1 MKCYLRKPFNLH
13 EWRPKIYCY
22 HSNPLPA
29 APGEQVEPAPALFVN
44 ALQTVSQSFP
54 PDALITHFL
63 VPEVFVHGTI
73 GHEFVGS
80 RVGLADGALVFG
92 TLGTHVGLVDGNLV
106 GGKFGTRVGLVDGA
120 LVTGTLGT
128 EVERIVGL

>member
-1 MKCYLRKPFNLH
+1 MLLRKPFNLH
-13 EWRPKIYCY
+13 EWRQKICCY

-73 GHEFVGS
+73 GHAAVGS

-92 TLGTHVGLVDGNLV
+92 TLGTRVGLLDGALV
-106 GGKFGTRVGLVDGA
+106 FGTLGTRVGLADGA
-120 LVTGTLGT
+120 LVFG
-128 EVERIVGL
+128 

>member
-1 MKCYLRKPFNLH
+1 M
-13 EWRPKIYCY
+13 ETKIYCY

-73 GHEFVGS
+73 GHESATGDAVGS
-80 RVGLADGALVFG
+80 RVGLADGAM
-92 TLGTHVGLVDGNLV
+92 N
-106 GGKFGTRVGLVDGA
+106 
-120 LVTGTLGT
+120 
-128 EVERIVGL
+128 